1 MRVEVFTF
9 LVAGAIC
16 VGGALGVVLF
26 RNPVHNALSL
36 VATLFGVAVLFI
48 AQEAY
53 FLAAI
58 QVIVYAGAIVILFLF
73 VIMLLGVDR
82 AEALES
88 DPFHLRRTITILG
101 GAVLLVGSV
110 AILLAAGQRATG
122 RESVTAPLDGGASDV
137 ERLGRAIFTDYVFA
151 FEITALLLTVAVVGA
166 VVLTRRSVG
175 APIDLEEF
183 PDGTAYDIWLED
195 HPGSEL
201 EVPDAEDELDRE
213 DDPADP
219 DGLGDPVE
227 PEADEAEPAVVE
239 PVGSESET
247 TEAAR

>member
-16 VGGALGVVLF
+16 IAGALGVVLF

-82 AEALES
+82 TEAIER
-88 DPFHLRRTITILG
+88 DPFRLWRTITILG
-101 GAVLLVGSV
+101 GAVLLAGTV

-122 RESVTAPLDGGASDV
+122 REALTAPLDPSVTDV

-166 VVLTRRSVG
+166 VVLTRRTTG

-183 PDGTAYDIWLED
+183 PDGTAYDVWLSD
-195 HPGSEL
+195 HPDAVLPLDDDVQDGDGTDDRTDDGP
-201 EVPDAEDELDRE
+201 VDGTDDRTDAETD
-213 DDPADP
+213 
-219 DGLGDPVE
+219 
-227 PEADEAEPAVVE
+227 
-239 PVGSESET
+239 ESEV
-247 TEAAR
+247 AG